1 MSGIGDVFWVFLML
15 TALQPVL
22 RQRMLEAQRVRLLRA
37 LERKRR
43 TRVILLVHRQEQMGL
58 LGFPLFR
65 FINIED
71 SEEVLRAIRMTDRD
85 LPIDIVL
92 HTPGGLVLAADQI
105 ARALADHPAKVT
117 ALIPHYAMSGG
128 TLIAL
133 AADEIL
139 MDPHAV
145 LGPVDP
151 QLGGRPAASIVRVAE
166 KKPLEHLDDQT
177 LVEADIG
184 RMAIAQVRRRVTSL
198 LTPKLGTERAEQV
211 AAELTEGRYT
221 HDHPIDVEQAR
232 RLGLPVSTDLPE
244 DCHALM
250 ALYPQ
255 PPNRR
260 PAVEYLPAPYRH
272 EGPRERNTP
281 SST

>member
-1 MSGIGDVFWVFLML
+1 MSGIGDVFWIFLML

-22 RQRMLEAQRVRLLRA
+22 RQRMLEAHRVRLLRA

-43 TRVILLVHRQEQMGL
+43 SRVILLVHRQEQMGL

-85 LPIDIVL
+85 VPIDIVL
-92 HTPGGLVLAADQI
+92 HTPGGLVLAASQI
-105 ARALADHPAKVT
+105 ARALKDHPAKVT
-117 ALIPHYAMSGG
+117 ALVPHYAMSGG

-133 AADEIL
+133 AADEVL
-139 MDPHAV
+139 MDRHAV

-184 RMAIAQVRRRVTSL
+184 RMAIAQVRQQVLGL
-198 LTPKLGTERAEQV
+198 LEGRMEREQAERI
-211 AAELTEGRYT
+211 ADELTEGRYT
-221 HDHPIDVEQAR
+221 HDHPIDVATAQ
-232 RLGLPVSTDLPE
+232 RLGLPVSTELPRE
-244 DCHALM
+244 VHELM

-272 EGPRERNTP
+272 DGPREQGGGKHA
-281 SST
+281 